1 MESIQAKSSRH
12 DRAVARSRKR
22 QRIEELDVVEEPVNE
37 TSLSEVNDSI
47 DAGISTQTDLTMN
60 DMAEDR
66 AKMQD
71 EIDHLKTELEVTREE
86 NKKLYETANA
96 LKKEGEEYLL
106 NENFL
111 KDKNEK
117 VLFYTGLSTWELFQK
132 LYLYVEPYLKQ
143 HSSLSPF
150 QQLLV
155 TLMRLRLNISGQD
168 LGYRFRVHKS
178 TISRTCD

>member
-1 MESIQAKSSRH
+1 M
-12 DRAVARSRKR
+12 
-22 QRIEELDVVEEPVNE
+22 VEEPVNE

-117 VLFYTGLSTWELFQK
+117 VLHWIKYMGIVPEALLICRAVSKAALISLPVSTTTSNTNAIT
-132 LYLYVEPYLKQ
+132 LK
-143 HSSLSPF
+143 HFWARSWIP
-150 QQLLV
+150 
-155 TLMRLRLNISGQD
+155 I
-168 LGYRFRVHKS
+168 
-178 TISRTCD
+178 